1 MFNRENV
8 EITGFSRGTS
18 QDVQILASDG
28 FVILPH
34 GDQDQREFWHKTSES
49 TKNMCARS
57 GALPEEL
64 CRNFIQFVK
73 IIGDKVLFCG
83 TNAAFQTCYVGDFD
97 TENERLQPET
107 PLRHFSA
114 NHLVGPEPKNKG
126 WVQLFK
132 NYNIHVLLLC
142 FKMVHD
148 LLFFFCVLNLL
159 LLLKWNRL
167 LCLAYMCL

>member
-1 MFNRENV
+1 MIPITGIFCAVEHTLFNRENV

-126 WVQLFK
+126 WVQLF
-132 NYNIHVLLLC
+132 
-142 FKMVHD
+142 
-148 LLFFFCVLNLL
+148 
-159 LLLKWNRL
+159 
-167 LCLAYMCL
+167 